1 MSAYPSAPGD
11 LDWRV
16 SQRCE
21 GGACI
26 MVARKGNS
34 VIFHNAGTRRAPFY
48 VHTASEWQQLLSPG
62 ADQGDFS
69 GV

>member
-16 SQRCE
+16 SRSCE
-21 GGACI
+21 GSACI
-26 MVARKGNS
+26 MVARNGDS
-34 VIFHNAGTRRAPFY
+34 VIFGNTQDPNGPVYSYT
-48 VHTASEWQQLLSPG
+48 TSEWQQFLAG
-62 ADQGDFS
+62 AKQGDFD

>member
-26 MVARKGNS
+26 MVARKGDS
-34 VIFHNAGTRRAPFY
+34 VIFGNTQDPNGPVYAY
-48 VHTASEWQQLLSPG
+48 TASEWQQFLAG
-62 ADQGDFS
+62 AKQGDFD